1 MDLIIRNG
9 WIVTAHDEFAGDV
22 GIADGKIVSIGHV
35 RDERARVLD
44 AAGKLVLPGV
54 IDMHTHIDH
63 WGGSAKTDDDFFS
76 GTRAAAFGGVTT
88 VIDFAIQ
95 RPGETAEAALRRRRS
110 EADGKVCI
118 DYSLHAH
125 VTGADEATLRGIPD
139 IILDGAASFKMFT
152 TYKKAGFK
160 IEDHDCLTLMKRIHE
175 HGGLVMIHAEN
186 DSMCE
191 SLTEMLVAADV
202 AVPALY
208 PDSRPDVAE
217 AECIARMI
225 LFAEYTGATIYI
237 VHVSTRKGA
246 ELIRRAQKSGLN
258 VIAETCPHYLLLHR
272 DRYLEADGYKYIMAP
287 PLRDEEDSEA
297 LWESIRDGVLSVVS
311 SDHCDYRLDKK
322 MAGQRNFTQVS
333 PGIHGTEWLLPLMY
347 HYGVNAGRITRQQLV
362 KLLSHHPAQIFGLSG
377 KGNIAVGKD
386 ADLVILDPTARHTIT
401 DDNHHMQAD
410 FSPYRGFELRGY
422 PETVI
427 SRGQVI
433 VQNGQFLGAPG
444 HGRFVRRSIRP
455 EEIMAV
461 RA

>member
-1 MDLIIRNG
+1 LIIRNG
-9 WIVTAHDEFAGDV
+9 LIVTAHEEFVGDLA
-22 GIADGKIVSIGHV
+22 IADGKIACIGNV
-35 RDERARVLD
+35 RDERAQVLD
-44 AAGKLVLPGV
+44 ATGKLVLPGV

-63 WGGSAKTDDDFFS
+63 WGGSAKTDDDFFT

-95 RPGETAEAALRRRRS
+95 RPGETVQEAVRRRRS

-125 VTGADEATLRGIPD
+125 VTGADEETLRSVPA
-139 IILDGAASFKMFT
+139 IIGDGYPSFKMFT

-160 IEDHDCLTLMKRIHE
+160 IEDHDCLTLMRHIHD

-191 SLTEMLVAADV
+191 SLTETMLRADT
-202 AVPALY
+202 AVPARY
-208 PDSRPDVAE
+208 PDSRPPIAE
-217 AECIARMI
+217 AECISRML

-237 VHVSTRKGA
+237 VHVSTRQGV

-272 DRYLEADGYKYIMAP
+272 DRYLEEDGYKYIMAP
-287 PLRDEEDSEA
+287 PLRDEEDAEA
-297 LWESIRDGVLSVVS
+297 LWQGIRDGVISVVS

-322 MAGQRNFTQVS
+322 VAGRRNFTQVS

-347 HYGVNAGRITRQQLV
+347 HFGVGGGKMTRQQLV
-362 KLLSHHPAQIFGLSG
+362 RLLSHHPARIFGLPG
-377 KGNIAVGKD
+377 KGNIAVGMD
-386 ADLVILDPTARHTIT
+386 ADLVLVDPSARHTIT
-401 DDNHHMQAD
+401 DSNHHMQAD
-410 FSPYRGFELRGY
+410 FSPYRGFELQGC

-427 SRGQVI
+427 SRGEI
-433 VQNGQFLGAPG
+433 VVQGGRFLGG
-444 HGRFVRRSIRP
+444 RGRGRFVRRNPALRI
-455 EEIMAV
+455 
-461 RA
+461 